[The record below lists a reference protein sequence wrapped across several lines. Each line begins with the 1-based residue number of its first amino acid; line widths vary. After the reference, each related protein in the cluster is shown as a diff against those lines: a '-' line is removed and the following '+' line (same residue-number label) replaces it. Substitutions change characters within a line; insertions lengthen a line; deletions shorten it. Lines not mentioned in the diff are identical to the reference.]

1 MSSLQL
7 GSTFERPRN
16 ILWDFTLVYF
26 TEAFL
31 LPRQFDLEWFVY
43 ARAAQGLFLI
53 ITGYISSSQVHSTL
67 NSKLVCMYLRV
78 WANCVGV
85 YNYMSQR
92 RKVLEIPLQTILF
105 SLQCSHSPSAA
116 RARGGERERLHQ
128 QGWVLKFKTTSPSP
142 GVAVWRL
149 MSYLGRVQL
158 FHMHRVHISDIIN
171 FTTLGCCH
179 PSVACHAPMISIL

>member
-1 MSSLQL
+1 M
-7 GSTFERPRN
+7 
-16 ILWDFTLVYF
+16 WDFSLVYF
-26 TEAFL
+26 TEAF
-31 LPRQFDLEWFVY
+31 FITWTIWFRVICLC
-43 ARAAQGLFLI
+43 QSSTGSFLI

-67 NSKLVCMYLRV
+67 NSELVCMYLRV

-85 YNYMSQR
+85 YNYMTQR
-92 RKVLEIPLQTILF
+92 REVLEIPLQTILF